1 MQTLRPPQLEE
12 PESAFQQDPQVFG
25 KLTEIKGLPWAEG

>member
-1 MQTLRPPQLEE
+1 MGIPRELVRNAELEE

-25 KLTEIKGLPWAEG
+25 KLTGD